1 MSTEIKEQSE
11 ITQRTCRSAPT
22 SLGCAHAIF
31 LLTDSGGG
39 GGVTASKIVVL

>member
-11 ITQRTCRSAPT
+11 ITKGTCHSAPT
-22 SLGCAHAIF
+22 SLGCAHPIF
-31 LLTDSGGG
+31 ILMGSGGG